1 MKHSIMRAFA
11 PLLFTPLFLVLTV
24 IALSGCAST
33 PAAQSQAGTAM
44 TCCCKDMMKEGKC
57 ACCQDGKCACCK
69 GGKCP
74 MSMEELEKK
83 MPAMDMGGDIY
94 GPAMNDMHGKMMLV
108 QPTGDADA
116 DFMLEMIPHHE
127 GAIGMAEAALAHAKD
142 PEVRKLAADI
152 IASQEK
158 EVALMKKWLATH
170 KH

>member
-11 PLLFTPLFLVLTV
+11 PLFLALTV
-24 IALSGCAST
+24 IVLSGCAAMPSG
-33 PAAQSQAGTAM
+33 QGQAGKIMA
-44 TCCCKDMMKEGKC
+44 CCCKEMMKE
-57 ACCQDGKCACCK
+57 GKCACCK

-74 MSMEELEKK
+74 MSMDELEKK

-158 EVALMKKWLATH
+158 EVALMKKWLAAH